1 MSRPESAGP
10 SDDLGAPTTG
20 PRRAF
25 RRHLALFVGVNF
37 ALNVANHFGG
47 GGWWAFWPLV
57 AWGMVLMIHYLRY
70 KAATVDEGW
79 VDERTAELRLKSY
92 DRDHIENIV
101 AHGPGA
107 AGRRDAQ
114 RE

>member
-1 MSRPESAGP
+1 
-10 SDDLGAPTTG
+10 
-20 PRRAF
+20 
-25 RRHLALFVGVNF
+25 
-37 ALNVANHFGG
+37 
-47 GGWWAFWPLV
+47 
-57 AWGMVLMIHYLRY
+57 MIHYLRY

-79 VDERTAELRLKSY
+79 ADARTAELRLKSY